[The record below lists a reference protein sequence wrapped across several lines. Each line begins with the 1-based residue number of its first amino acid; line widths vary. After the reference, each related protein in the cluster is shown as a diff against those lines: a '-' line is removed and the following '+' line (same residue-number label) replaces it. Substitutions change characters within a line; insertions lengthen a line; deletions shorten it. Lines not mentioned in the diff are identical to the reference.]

1 EEVVPYKLIY
11 SRPLILKRVGD
22 NKVIVEVGWDGINER
37 EDEPVRTRFKCFSNA
52 VTVKGSHVKHG
63 VFGDHKAQ
71 FELNIHKKNVNV
83 KCRYGT
89 KEAKIKKIAE
99 FYKTTENSIISS
111 SSNVDENL
119 QDKVDEYVEEE
130 KNVKQEIEMKKSE
143 FRTPETLTTV
153 TIINDL
159 DICNFSSISESE
171 YSKNIE
177 KIIE

>member
-1 EEVVPYKLIY
+1 MDNLTILTSGNQIY
-11 SRPLILKRVGD
+11 AKKRERKKQQVE
-22 NKVIVEVGWDGINER
+22 KIVF
-37 EDEPVRTRFKCFSNA
+37 DENA
-52 VTVKGSHVKHG
+52 R
-63 VFGDHKAQ
+63 Q
-71 FELNIHKKNVNV
+71 L
-83 KCRYGT
+83 T

-119 QDKVDEYVEEE
+119 QNKVDEYVEEE

-177 KIIE
+177 KVMEVDNNKLSSKKKKSMNNEKIKKKGSSY

>member
-1 EEVVPYKLIY
+1 MDNLTILTSGNQIY
-11 SRPLILKRVGD
+11 AKKRERKKQQVE
-22 NKVIVEVGWDGINER
+22 KIVF
-37 EDEPVRTRFKCFSNA
+37 DENA
-52 VTVKGSHVKHG
+52 RR
-63 VFGDHKAQ
+63 
-71 FELNIHKKNVNV
+71 L
-83 KCRYGT
+83 T

-177 KIIE
+177 KIIEESKKKSTTYAN

>member
-1 EEVVPYKLIY
+1 MNRLLILSFVLLTFFFVNTFSSEEVVPYKLIY

-83 KCRYGT
+83 KCRYGVID
-89 KEAKIKKIAE
+89 IKVIE
-99 FYKTTENSIISS
+99 IPQSKTLCGHQVVWRQTQTNCASSVEVNHNSKQA
-111 SSNVDENL
+111 SNM
-119 QDKVDEYVEEE
+119 KA
-130 KNVKQEIEMKKSE
+130 NV
-143 FRTPETLTTV
+143 
-153 TIINDL
+153 N
-159 DICNFSSISESE
+159 
-171 YSKNIE
+171 
-177 KIIE
+177 

>member
-1 EEVVPYKLIY
+1 
-11 SRPLILKRVGD
+11 
-22 NKVIVEVGWDGINER
+22 
-37 EDEPVRTRFKCFSNA
+37 
-52 VTVKGSHVKHG
+52 
-63 VFGDHKAQ
+63 
-71 FELNIHKKNVNV
+71 
-83 KCRYGT
+83 T

>member
-1 EEVVPYKLIY
+1 MDNLTILTSGNQIY
-11 SRPLILKRVGD
+11 AKKRERKKQQVE
-22 NKVIVEVGWDGINER
+22 KIVF
-37 EDEPVRTRFKCFSNA
+37 DENA
-52 VTVKGSHVKHG
+52 RR
-63 VFGDHKAQ
+63 
-71 FELNIHKKNVNV
+71 L
-83 KCRYGT
+83 T